1 VTSGFVA
8 DAGTARL
15 RPPRASDSGDRSR
28 PGGSAAREH
37 QGSDPAD
44 LTPRPEQTSDHC
56 SCVRDRLGRRP
67 DPPPI
72 AYFDKRVISMESSEC
87 SDMGEDL
94 AHRVSECFAE
104 TG

>member
-1 VTSGFVA
+1 M
-8 DAGTARL
+8 
-15 RPPRASDSGDRSR
+15 
-28 PGGSAAREH
+28 
-37 QGSDPAD
+37 
-44 LTPRPEQTSDHC
+44 
-56 SCVRDRLGRRP
+56 RDRLGRRP